1 MNITQPIDPIS
12 FSANITALTNHLQSN
27 AGDSKSFQDALKTQE
42 ATDIPAADADAEATS
57 EAGKE
62 KWEKEQERMKKVG
75 QDFEA
80 LFFSMMLKEM
90 RKSISSDEG
99 GGMFACEGSDT
110 YGGMFDT
117 FIGEHMAT
125 SGQLG
130 LAEIVTKSVV
140 ALHEQKTN
148 PDAADTNTTNETKE
162 VK

>member
-1 MNITQPIDPIS
+1 MNITPSIQPASMPAS
-12 FSANITALTNHLQSN
+12 ITALSNHLESQT
-27 AGDSKSFQDALKTQE
+27 GKSFQDALKTHE
-42 ATDIPAADADAEATS
+42 ATDIPAVDAAATIEAAT
-57 EAGKE
+57 E
-62 KWEKEQERMKKVG
+62 KWEKEQERLKKVG

-90 RKSISSDEG
+90 RNSISSEEG
-99 GGMFACEGSDT
+99 GGMFAGEGSDT

-140 ALHEQKTN
+140 AQYEQKTN
-148 PDAADTNTTNETKE
+148 PEAADTNTTDETKE